1 MQLKYGRGM
10 SSDPSNAP
18 RPVQKGDLLKWLDT
32 RKDRRT
38 FFVTK
43 VRTVAG
49 NQEVQV
55 LPSDADAGSRDAQ
68 RGSAEWRRA
77 SLFKVVTPSPA
88 APAAPASEG
97 S

>member
-1 MQLKYGRGM
+1 M
-10 SSDPSNAP
+10 SSDPSNAQ

-55 LPSDADAGSRDAQ
+55 LPSDADTGSRDAQ
-68 RGSAEWRRA
+68 RGNAEWRRA
-77 SLFKVVTPSPA
+77 SLFKVVSA
-88 APAAPASEG
+88 APSAPSAPTPEG